1 MTDTPE
7 TTRPGPARARIPRAV
22 WVLGLVSLFADLSS
36 EMLYPVVP
44 LFLAGT
50 LGAPLALVG
59 FIEGAAEVTAGLSK
73 GYFGGLSDR
82 LGKRRAFVTA
92 GYALSALSK
101 PLPGLWAA
109 WPGVLVSRVAD
120 RVGKGVRTAPRDAL
134 LAAYA
139 SPETRGRVFGLHR
152 ALDTLGAALGPAVA
166 LVWLAL
172 RPGDY
177 RPLFFVAFAPAVV
190 GAALTRL
197 VREPAPRVAAP
208 AERPSGVLAYWA
220 EATPEYR
227 RLLRWLVAFAL
238 VNSSD
243 VFLVLKAREALG
255 DTLALG
261 GYVLYNLVYA
271 AAAYPAGGLSDRWG
285 RAPTL
290 ALGLALG
297 LALFAATYLGF
308 AAAGPLLPD
317 SAFTY
322 GGLFALYGLYAATT
336 EGVAKAWLAD
346 LAPRD
351 EARGRAMG
359 LHAAATSLAALVA
372 STGAGALWAGVGP
385 AAPFLAAAFG
395 ALVIAAGL
403 SRLGPVTT
411 ATYRCRRLKPRSPEP
426 GQPAAS
432 ASACAWS
439 ASEAAVVDDHGS
451 AERLDA
457 RLRLGRVHE
466 YLVSRTKNISQIM

>member
-1 MTDTPE
+1 MTDVPEITP
-7 TTRPGPARARIPRAV
+7 PKPPRARLPRAV
-22 WVLGLVSLFADLSS
+22 WVLGFVSLFVDLAS

-50 LGAPLALVG
+50 LGAPLALIG
-59 FIEGAAEVTAGLSK
+59 FIEGAAEVTAGISK

-82 LGKRRAFVTA
+82 LRKRRAFVTA

-152 ALDTLGAALGPAVA
+152 ALDTLGAALGPTVA
-166 LVWLAL
+166 LVWLAA

-177 RPLFFVAFAPAVV
+177 RPLFFVAFAPAMV
-190 GAALTRL
+190 GAALTLL
-197 VREPAPRVAAP
+197 VREQTPAAP
-208 AERPSGVLAYWA
+208 VRATPPSGVLAFWS

-227 RLLRWLVAFAL
+227 RLLRWLVLFAL

-243 VFLVLKAREALG
+243 VFLILKAREALG

-261 GYVLYNLVYA
+261 GYILYNLVYA
-271 AAAYPAGGLSDRWG
+271 AAAYPAGRLSDRWG
-285 RAPTL
+285 RAPT
-290 ALGLALG
+290 LALG

-308 AAAGPLLPD
+308 AAAGPLLPGT
-317 SAFTY
+317 ALTY
-322 GGLFALYGLYAATT
+322 GVLFALYGLYAAAT
-336 EGVAKAWLAD
+336 EGVAKAWIAD
-346 LAPRD
+346 VAPRD

-372 STGAGALWAGVGP
+372 STGAGALWSGVGP
-385 AAPFLAAAFG
+385 AAPFLVAAAGGLFV
-395 ALVIAAGL
+395 AVGL
-403 SRLGPVTT
+403 SRF
-411 ATYRCRRLKPRSPEP
+411 R
-426 GQPAAS
+426 
-432 ASACAWS
+432 
-439 ASEAAVVDDHGS
+439 
-451 AERLDA
+451 
-457 RLRLGRVHE
+457 
-466 YLVSRTKNISQIM
+466 